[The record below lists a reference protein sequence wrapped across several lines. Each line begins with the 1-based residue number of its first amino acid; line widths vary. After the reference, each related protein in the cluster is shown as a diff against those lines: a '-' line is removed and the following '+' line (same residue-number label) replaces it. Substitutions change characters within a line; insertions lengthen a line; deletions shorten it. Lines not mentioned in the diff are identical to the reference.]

1 MHATGVSAIDGI
13 ASAPQQVTVL
23 IADDDRL
30 VLTTLSQGLR
40 AAGFA
45 TLEASSGSAALKL
58 CAQSPPSIAIL
69 DYEMPDASGVDI
81 ANTLRVANA
90 FPFIFLSAY
99 GDEAIV
105 RSASDAGAMAYLLK
119 PIDPLHMIPV
129 IRTALQRF
137 SELHALRGQSAQ
149 LTSALQMTRDTST
162 VVGLLMERLQLS
174 DKDAYDRLRKY
185 ARSQSRKVADV
196 ASDIL
201 TATGKLNATINDI
214 GLISGKT
221 QGRSRPD

>member
-1 MHATGVSAIDGI
+1 MPATD
-13 ASAPQQVTVL
+13 ASTVDSVASPAQQVTVL

-45 TLEASSGSAALKL
+45 TIEAHSGSEALKY
-58 CAQSPPSIAIL
+58 CMQSPPSIAIL
-69 DYEMPDASGVDI
+69 DYDMPDVSGLEI
-81 ANTLRVANA
+81 AKTLRVANA

-99 GDEAIV
+99 GDDEIV
-105 RSASDAGAMAYLLK
+105 RNAGDTGAMAYLLK
-119 PIDPLHMIPV
+119 PIDPLHVIPV

-137 SELHALRGQSAQ
+137 SELRALRGQSVQ
-149 LTSALQMTRDTST
+149 LTAALQTTRDTST
-162 VVGLLMERLQLS
+162 VVGLLMERLHLS
-174 DKDAYDRLRKY
+174 DKDAYDCLRKY

-201 TATGKLNATINDI
+201 TATGKLNTTINDI
-214 GLISGKT
+214 GLITGKT
-221 QGRSRPD
+221 QSRSRPS